1 MVTGAPLKE
10 RLNMKLLPKL
20 AVIACA
26 MVATTALAADHRDG
40 DGVKADPASD
50 INDVYAFTEG
60 NNVVLA
66 MTVSPF
72 ADKATA
78 KFSDVT
84 QYVFHVSSWDKFGGT
99 QSSSTMVMCT
109 FAADQTLQ
117 CWVGD
122 ATTVKD
128 YVTGK
133 VTSDAGITSADG
145 KVKVFAG
152 PRADPFYFYLTGFNA
167 ARSAALGAINGGM
180 VMLNPNGCPALT
192 GPTVTALDGL
202 LHTDVQANNDF
213 AMANVLGLSLE
224 IDKNLL
230 IKNPDEVISVWAST
244 NK

>member
-1 MVTGAPLKE
+1 
-10 RLNMKLLPKL
+10 MKLLPKL
-20 AVIACA
+20 AAVACA
-26 MVATTALAADHRDG
+26 MVATTALAADHKDG

-66 MTVSPF
+66 MTVAPF

-99 QSSSTMVMCT
+99 QSSATTVMCT
-109 FAADQTLQ
+109 FATDQKLQ

-122 ATTVKD
+122 GTTVKD
-128 YVTGK
+128 YVTG
-133 VTSDAGITSADG
+133 SASAEAGLASADG
-145 KVKVFAG
+145 KMKVFAG

-167 ARSAALGAINGGM
+167 ARSAALGAINANM
-180 VMLNPNGCPALT
+180 VALNPNGCPDLT
-192 GPTVTALDGL
+192 GTQVTLLDGL
-202 LHTDVQANNDF
+202 LHTDVQSNNDF

>member
-1 MVTGAPLKE
+1 
-10 RLNMKLLPKL
+10 MKLLPKL
-20 AVIACA
+20 AAVACA
-26 MVATTALAADHRDG
+26 MVATTALAADHKDG

-84 QYVFHVSSWDKFGGT
+84 QYVFHVSSWDKFIGGT
-99 QSSSTMVMCT
+99 QSSSTTVMCT
-109 FAADQTLQ
+109 FAADQTIQ

-122 ATTVKD
+122 GTTVKD

-133 VTSDAGITSADG
+133 AGAEAGITSADG

-152 PRADPFYFYLTGFNA
+152 PRADPFYFYLSGFNA
-167 ARSAALGAINGGM
+167 ARSAALGAINTPGAVM
-180 VMLNPNGCPALT
+180 VNPNGCPALT
-192 GPTVTALDGL
+192 GPQVTALDGL

-213 AMANVLGLSLE
+213 AMANVLGLTLE

-230 IKNPDEVISVWAST
+230 IKNPDELISVWAST